1 MTTYTSVLTADVTF
15 ATLATLDAK
24 FESTLRNFLPFLDV
38 SEALTPD
45 MSLRDLGLDSMGVV
59 ELLAD
64 LESGYDVRFRDEALT
79 METFATPGVLWGVLS
94 SMLCVPA

>member
-1 MTTYTSVLTADVTF
+1 MTTYTSVQTVTS
-15 ATLATLDAK
+15 LDTR
-24 FESTLRNFLPFLDV
+24 FESTLRTFLPFLD
-38 SEALTPD
+38 STEALTPE
-45 MSLRDLGLDSMGVV
+45 MSLRDLGLDSMGMV

-94 SMLCVPA
+94 SMLLVAA

>member
-1 MTTYTSVLTADVTF
+1 MTTYTSVLTAP
-15 ATLATLDAK
+15 AADAA
-24 FESTLRNFLPFLDV
+24 FESTLRNFLPFLDAT
-38 SEALTPD
+38 EALTPD
-45 MSLRDLGLDSMGVV
+45 MSLRDLGLDSMGMV

-94 SMLCVPA
+94 SMLLVSA

>member
-1 MTTYTSVLTADVTF
+1 MTTYTSVQTASV
-15 ATLATLDAK
+15 ATAATAALDGK
-24 FESTLRNFLPFLDV
+24 FESTLRAFLPFLDAT
-38 SEALTPD
+38 EALTPE
-45 MSLRDLGLDSMGVV
+45 MSLRDLGLDSMGMV

-94 SMLCVPA
+94 SMLLVSA